1 MHENNKIRNPHEAAD
16 LPTKRAEI
24 VISFAMP
31 ETEASQNFLDALIGS
46 LRQDLKQ
53 DPVFVGKFVRVEGK
67 WL

>member
-1 MHENNKIRNPHEAAD
+1 MHENNKDKPQAD

-24 VISFAMP
+24 VISFAVP
-31 ETEASQNFLDALIGS
+31 ETEASQDFMDALIGS